1 MHDCTLSIVKNS
13 KELKLIIEHARCL
26 LFAWQSLPHCS
37 RPETSLFHAL
47 PIALPPLALGS
58 ASLWALLVG
67 DWGSGKEWSTDPNST
82 VSSMQVTS
90 GWLWLLNY
98 SLEAVCQIS
107 PYSVLPRS
115 SKVFFFCPVRPKD
128 GALLSILLPIP
139 WNMRAHEHHIPWT

>member
-13 KELKLIIEHARCL
+13 KELKLIIEHVRCL

-37 RPETSLFHAL
+37 L
-47 PIALPPLALGS
+47 PRNQSFSCSAYSSTITALGIS
-58 ASLWALLVG
+58 FTVALLVR
-67 DWGSGKEWSTDPNST
+67 DWGSRKEWSTDPNST

-128 GALLSILLPIP
+128 GALLSTLLPIP
-139 WNMRAHEHHIPWT
+139 WNVRAHEHHIPWT